1 MTNVLVNYKLCKGR
15 GVRLTVKTTVRIVK
29 EIVRIVRKIVLKVV
43 TYIKS
48 HLIVLKICVKKNAS
62 NSLLNR

>member
-15 GVRLTVKTTVRIVK
+15 GVRLTAKTTVRIVK
-29 EIVRIVRKIVLKVV
+29 EIVRKIVLKVV

>member
-15 GVRLTVKTTVRIVK
+15 GVRLTAKTT
-29 EIVRIVRKIVLKVV
+29 VRIVRKIVLKVV

-48 HLIVLKICVKKNAS
+48 HLIVLKICVKKIAS